1 VSRAHGLALTGLSER
16 FIACLGDQKMRI
28 SLERTSAHPDHPLD
42 FFVEGIDS
50 LEPACTGVTTGNK
63 SIAALATKW
72 RSCVIGLV
80 AMTMFA
86 EFDIEPAQ
94 AHFRRY
100 RQYYGGW
107 TYNPIQTYYYRPY
120 YYLPYATATTYSYHY
135 VVSYAAEPQYYY
147 YYNPVRRY
155 YWGRYDRKAKGYSL
169 LAEKDRRGKLEE
181 IPDTAFPKPGKMP
194 NIPESKD
201 GVAMEVAPDDVP
213 KDPAA
218 AAAVRPSAAKV
229 AAGEA
234 EE

>member
-1 VSRAHGLALTGLSER
+1 
-16 FIACLGDQKMRI
+16 MRI
-28 SLERTSAHPDHPLD
+28 SDERTSAHPEHPLD
-42 FFVEGIDS
+42 FFVEGLDD
-50 LEPACTGVTTGNK
+50 LEPPCTGATTRK
-63 SIAALATKW
+63 KTFAALAARW

-86 EFDIEPAQ
+86 EFDVEPAQ

-120 YYLPYATATTYSYHY
+120 YYLPYASASTYSYHY
-135 VVSYAAEPQYYY
+135 VVSYPAEPQYYY

-155 YWGRYDRKAKGYSL
+155 YWGRYDLKAKGYSL

-201 GVAMEVAPDDVP
+201 GVAMDVTPDDVP
-213 KDPAA
+213 KESAETAP
-218 AAAVRPSAAKV
+218 VGPSAAID
-229 AAGEA
+229 AAKSAKE
-234 EE
+234 